1 MAASERPA
9 VEAIGVTR
17 IIEGAVSTTLVQD
30 INLDIPK
37 GQFAVITGPSGSGK
51 SSLLY
56 ILGLLDRPTK
66 GSVRLD
72 GRETAGLDAEALADL
87 RLTQLGFVFQ
97 FHFLLPEFS
106 ALENV
111 ALPLRRLG
119 RDSDTTILARAQSL
133 LEEFGLGGMS
143 HKRPDQLSGGE
154 RQRVA
159 LARAL
164 VNKPLV
170 VLADEPTGNL
180 DSRNSELVFDL
191 FSRLAKAG
199 QTIVAVTHDMELAKR
214 ADRRIRMVDGRVV
227 ADEH

>member
-1 MAASERPA
+1 MAASEQPA
-9 VEAIGVTR
+9 VEAISVTR
-17 IIEGAVSTTLVQD
+17 VIEGAVSTVLVQD
-30 INLDIPK
+30 INLTIPK

-119 RDSDTTILARAQSL
+119 RDSDASIRARAQSL
-133 LEEFGLGGMS
+133 LEEFGLGSMS

-180 DSRNSELVFDL
+180 DSRNSELVFEL
-191 FSRLAKAG
+191 FTRLARAG

-214 ADRRIRMVDGRVV
+214 ADRRIRMVDGRVTG
-227 ADEH
+227 DET

>member
-1 MAASERPA
+1 VAASEQPA

-30 INLDIPK
+30 INLDIPR

-72 GRETAGLDAEALADL
+72 GKETAGLDADALANL

-133 LEEFGLGGMS
+133 LEEFGLGSMS

-164 VNKPLV
+164 ANKPLV

-199 QTIVAVTHDMELAKR
+199 QTIVAVTHDMELAKG

-227 ADEH
+227 ADEL

>member
-72 GRETAGLDAEALADL
+72 GRETAGLDAEALAEL

-106 ALENV
+106 ALENI

-119 RDSDTTILARAQSL
+119 RDSDATILARAQSL

-164 VNKPLV
+164 ANKPLV

-180 DSRNSELVFDL
+180 DSRNSELVFEL
-191 FSRLAKAG
+191 FARLAKAG

>member
-1 MAASERPA
+1 VAASEQPA
-9 VEAIGVTR
+9 VEAISVTR
-17 IIEGAVSTTLVQD
+17 VIEGAVSTVLVQD
-30 INLDIPK
+30 INLTIPK

-119 RDSDTTILARAQSL
+119 RDSDASIRARAQSL
-133 LEEFGLGGMS
+133 LEEFGLGSMS

-180 DSRNSELVFDL
+180 DSRNSELVFEL
-191 FSRLAKAG
+191 FTRLARAG

-214 ADRRIRMVDGRVV
+214 ADRRIRMVDGRVTG
-227 ADEH
+227 DET

>member
-227 ADEH
+227 ADEQ